1 MISIDCKRT
10 EEFLRSKSPSKEFRD
25 ERKLAAYLS
34 AFGRPDSPDEPA
46 GFALL
51 DGVPLLT
58 LLKQLSGLPRDGKV
72 SVLNVDVDFVLGET
86 RQFERRS
93 YLVLIGV
100 FVWSI
105 LPRKSQFDP
114 RLQHDEVRISFGCIM
129 REV

>member
-1 MISIDCKRT
+1 MPFSIDALISLDCKCT
-10 EEFLRSKSPSKEFRD
+10 EEILRSKSPPKEFRD

-46 GFALL
+46 GFTLL

-93 YLVLIGV
+93 HQVLVGIFIQVHPIPQESATERSYG
-100 FVWSI
+100 
-105 LPRKSQFDP
+105 
-114 RLQHDEVRISFGCIM
+114 ECG
-129 REV
+129 